1 MWFADIHSSG
11 NSPDWQL
18 RLWSRPT
25 NITLRKLIFVIVL
38 RLDGITS
45 GSWIRSGRLALHVRA
60 KEFLVVKRTSICVP
74 FDEGGRV
81 GRLRSVN
88 VTPWEVNVTLN
99 LSMDTEGY
107 SLKNECYC
115 DYYSA
120 HWMLFFGEWMI
131 VLMLLIW
138 ALNTTLL
145 EKKNITLN
153 LMLDTEWYWKVNVAR
168 NTTLYSK
175 CYFWKIDINRNVI
188 LSSECY
194 RLVVLLI
201 LMTLIEERN
210 RWGNC

>member
-38 RLDGITS
+38 RLHGITS

-60 KEFLVVKRTSICVP
+60 EEFLVVKRTSICVP

-120 HWMLFFGEWMI
+120 
-131 VLMLLIW
+131 
-138 ALNTTLL
+138 LNAILWRVNDSLNVIDLSTEYYSLG
-145 EKKNITLN
+145 KKYITLN
-153 LMLDTEWYWKVNVAR
+153 LMLDTEWYWKVNVTR

-175 CYFWKIDINRNVI
+175 CYFWKIDITRNVQWM
-188 LSSECY
+188 LPSSSVSHSHDTH
-194 RLVVLLI
+194 RR
-201 LMTLIEERN
+201 T
-210 RWGNC
+210 